1 MTALEKK
8 STVARARRARVLR
21 KLWRTRYVYLMLLP
35 VVLYFALFKYWPMY
49 WLRMAFY
56 DFKILKG
63 FDGSKFVGMK
73 HFTRFFGSTDFWTL
87 LSNTLKIN
95 FSVLIFVFP
104 VPILFALLLNEV
116 QNRPFKKMIQTVSYL
131 PYFISTMIVVTM
143 LNTLLSPSMGVVNR
157 IIKALGGKAV
167 YFMGSEKYFRPVYIL
182 SAIWQNTGW
191 SAIVYLCALTS
202 IDPSL
207 YEAAIVD
214 GAGRLR
220 QVWHI
225 TLPGIRSTIV
235 IMFILQLGKIMNVG
249 FEKVY
254 LMQNDLNLGASEV
267 ISTYLYKKGIINA
280 NYSYS
285 TAIGLFNSL
294 INFAMILLSNTISRK
309 AGEVSLW

>member
-8 STVARARRARVLR
+8 MTFSQKRQKVMR
-21 KLWRTRYVYLMLLP
+21 KLWKMRYAYLMLLP
-35 VVLYFALFKYWPMY
+35 VIIYFALFKYWPMY

-56 DFKILKG
+56 DFKVLRG
-63 FDGSKFVGMK
+63 FDGSKFVGLK
-73 HFTRFFGSTDFWTL
+73 HFIRFFESTDFWML
-87 LSNTLKIN
+87 LTNTLSIN
-95 FSVLIFVFP
+95 FSVLLFVFP
-104 VPILFALLLNEV
+104 VPIVFALLLNEV
-116 QNRPFKKMIQTVSYL
+116 QSAPFKKAIQTVSYL
-131 PYFISTMIVVTM
+131 PYFISTMIVVAM
-143 LNTLLSPSMGVVNR
+143 INTLLSPSVGIVNR
-157 IIKALGGKAV
+157 VIKMMGGEAI

-191 SAIVYLCALTS
+191 SAIVYLSALTA
-202 IDPSL
+202 IDPTL

-214 GAGRLR
+214 GAGRMR

-225 TLPGIRSTIV
+225 TLPGIRSTII

-254 LMQNDLNLGASEV
+254 LLQNPLNLGASEV

-285 TAIGLFNSL
+285 TAIGLFNAV
-294 INFAMILLSNTISRK
+294 INFGMVLISNTISRK
-309 AGEVSLW
+309 VGEISMW

>member
-8 STVARARRARVLR
+8 MTFSQKRQKVMR
-21 KLWRTRYVYLMLLP
+21 KLWKMRYAYLMLLP
-35 VVLYFALFKYWPMY
+35 VIIYFALFKYWPMY

-56 DFKILKG
+56 DFKVLRG
-63 FDGSKFVGMK
+63 FDGSKFVGLK
-73 HFTRFFGSTDFWTL
+73 HFIRFFESTDFWML
-87 LSNTLKIN
+87 LTNTLSIN
-95 FSVLIFVFP
+95 FSVLFFVFP
-104 VPILFALLLNEV
+104 VPIIFALLLNEV
-116 QNRPFKKMIQTVSYL
+116 QHAPFKKAIQTVSYL
-131 PYFISTMIVVTM
+131 PYFISTMIVVAM
-143 LNTLLSPSMGVVNR
+143 INTLLSPSVGIVNR
-157 IIKALGGKAV
+157 VIKMMGGEAI

-191 SAIVYLCALTS
+191 SAIVYLSALTA
-202 IDPSL
+202 IDPTL

-214 GAGRLR
+214 GAGRMR

-225 TLPGIRSTIV
+225 TLPGIRSTII

-254 LMQNDLNLGASEV
+254 LLQNPLNLGASEV

-285 TAIGLFNSL
+285 TAIGLFNAV
-294 INFAMILLSNTISRK
+294 INFGMVLISNTISRK
-309 AGEVSLW
+309 VGEISMW

>member
-8 STVARARRARVLR
+8 HTLAQRRARVMR
-21 KLWRTRYVYLMLLP
+21 KLWKTRYAYLMLLP

-49 WLRMAFY
+49 WIRMAFY

-73 HFTRFFGSTDFWTL
+73 HFTRFFNSMDFGML

-116 QNRPFKKMIQTVSYL
+116 QNRHFKKAIQTVSYL
-131 PYFISTMIVVTM
+131 PYFISTMIIVTM
-143 LNTLLSPSMGVVNR
+143 LNTLLSPSMGIVNR
-157 IIKALGGKAV
+157 IIKALGGNAI

-214 GAGRLR
+214 GAGRMR

-285 TAIGLFNSL
+285 TAIGLFNSV

>member
-1 MTALEKK
+1 MTALSNKR
-8 STVARARRARVLR
+8 TAVQQRDRVLR
-21 KLWRTRYVYLMLLP
+21 KLWKTRYVYLMLLP

-49 WLRMAFY
+49 WLLMALY
-56 DFKILKG
+56 DFKILRG
-63 FDGSKFVGMK
+63 FDGSKFVGAK
-73 HFTRFFGSTDFWTL
+73 HFVRFFDSTDFWML
-87 LSNTLKIN
+87 LNNTLKIN
-95 FSVLIFVFP
+95 FSVLVFVFP
-104 VPILFALLLNEV
+104 VPILFALLLNEIR
-116 QNRPFKKMIQTVSYL
+116 NPSFKKTIQTVSYL

-143 LNTLLSPSMGVVNR
+143 LNTLLSPSMGIVNR
-157 IIKALGGKAV
+157 IIKALGGEAV

-267 ISTYLYKKGIINA
+267 ISTYLYKTGIINA

-285 TAIGLFNSL
+285 TAIGLFNSV

-309 AGEVSLW
+309 AGDVSLW

>member
-1 MTALEKK
+1 MTALNRKATFSQKK
-8 STVARARRARVLR
+8 ERVLR

-56 DFKILKG
+56 DFKILRG
-63 FDGSKFVGMK
+63 FDSKFVGWK
-73 HFTRFFGSTDFWTL
+73 HFIRFFESTDFWTL
-87 LSNTLKIN
+87 ISNTLTIN
-95 FSVLIFVFP
+95 FSSLIFVFP

-116 QNRPFKKMIQTVSYL
+116 NSRKFKKLIQTVSYL

-143 LNTLLSPSMGVVNR
+143 INTLLSPSLGIVNR
-157 IIKALGGKAV
+157 VIKSLGGEAI
-167 YFMGSEKYFRPVYIL
+167 YFMGSEKYFVPVYVL
-182 SAIWQNTGW
+182 SAIWQGTGW

-202 IDPSL
+202 IDPTL

-254 LMQNDLNLGASEV
+254 LMQNALNLGASEV

-294 INFAMILLSNTISRK
+294 INFGMILISNTISRK

>member
-1 MTALEKK
+1 MTALDKK
-8 STVARARRARVLR
+8 LTFGQKRQRVLR
-21 KLWRTRYVYLMLLP
+21 KLWKMRYAYLMLLP
-35 VVLYFALFKYWPMY
+35 VLLYFALFKYWPMY

-56 DFKILKG
+56 DFKVLRG
-63 FDGSKFVGMK
+63 FDGSKFVGFK
-73 HFTRFFGSTDFWTL
+73 HFIRFFESTDFWL
-87 LSNTLKIN
+87 LLKNTLSIN
-95 FSVLIFVFP
+95 FSVLLFVFP
-104 VPILFALLLNEV
+104 VPIFFALLLNEV
-116 QNRPFKKMIQTVSYL
+116 NNRTFKKAIQTVSYL

-143 LNTLLSPSMGVVNR
+143 INTLLSPSVGIVNR
-157 IIKALGGKAV
+157 VIKMLGGEAI
-167 YFMGSEKYFRPVYIL
+167 YFMGSEKYFRPVYVL

-202 IDPSL
+202 IDPTL

-225 TLPGIRSTIV
+225 TLPGIRSTII

-254 LMQNDLNLGASEV
+254 LLQNPLNLGASEV

-285 TAIGLFNSL
+285 TAIGLFNSV
-294 INFAMILLSNTISRK
+294 INFGMVLLSNTISRK
-309 AGEVSLW
+309 AGEISMW

>member
-1 MTALEKK
+1 MTALSNKR
-8 STVARARRARVLR
+8 TAVQQRDRVLR
-21 KLWRTRYVYLMLLP
+21 KLWKTRYVYLMLLP

-56 DFKILKG
+56 DFKILRG
-63 FDGSKFVGMK
+63 FDGSKFVGAK
-73 HFTRFFGSTDFWTL
+73 HFVRFFDSTDFWML
-87 LSNTLKIN
+87 LNNTLKIN
-95 FSVLIFVFP
+95 FSVLVFVFP
-104 VPILFALLLNEV
+104 VPILFALLLNEIR
-116 QNRPFKKMIQTVSYL
+116 NPSFKKTIQTVSYL

-143 LNTLLSPSMGVVNR
+143 LNTLLSPSMGIVNR
-157 IIKALGGKAV
+157 IIKALGGEAV

-267 ISTYLYKKGIINA
+267 ISTYLYKTGIINA

-285 TAIGLFNSL
+285 TAIGLFNSV

-309 AGEVSLW
+309 AGDVSLW

>member
-1 MTALEKK
+1 MTALSNKR
-8 STVARARRARVLR
+8 TAVQQRDRVLR
-21 KLWRTRYVYLMLLP
+21 KLWKTRYVYLMLLP

-56 DFKILKG
+56 DFKILRG
-63 FDGSKFVGMK
+63 FDGSKFVGAK
-73 HFTRFFGSTDFWTL
+73 HFVRFFDSTDFWML
-87 LSNTLKIN
+87 LNNTLKIN
-95 FSVLIFVFP
+95 FSVLVFVFP

-116 QNRPFKKMIQTVSYL
+116 RNPSFKKTIQTVSYL

-143 LNTLLSPSMGVVNR
+143 LNTLLSPSMGIVNR
-157 IIKALGGKAV
+157 IIKALGGEAV

-267 ISTYLYKKGIINA
+267 ISTYLYKTGIINA

-285 TAIGLFNSL
+285 TAIGLFNSV

-309 AGEVSLW
+309 AGDVSLW

>member
-1 MTALEKK
+1 MTALKK
-8 STVARARRARVLR
+8 SETSAMKWAKVRR
-21 KLWRTRYVYLMLLP
+21 KLWKARYAYLMLLP

-56 DFKILKG
+56 DFKVLRG
-63 FDGSKFVGMK
+63 FDGSKFVAFK
-73 HFTRFFGSTDFWTL
+73 HFTRFFNSTDFWTL

-95 FSVLIFVFP
+95 FSVLLFVFP

-116 QNRPFKKMIQTVSYL
+116 QNKHFKKAIQTVSYL

-143 LNTLLSPSMGVVNR
+143 INTLLSPSIGIINRVIRSMGGQA
-157 IIKALGGKAV
+157 I

-207 YEAAIVD
+207 YEAATVD

-285 TAIGLFNSL
+285 TAIGLFNSA
-294 INFAMILLSNTISRK
+294 INFAMILMGNTISRK
-309 AGEVSLW
+309 VGETSLW

>member
-1 MTALEKK
+1 MTALNRKATFSQKK
-8 STVARARRARVLR
+8 ERVLR

-56 DFKILKG
+56 DFKILRG
-63 FDGSKFVGMK
+63 FDSKFVGWK
-73 HFTRFFGSTDFWTL
+73 HFIRFFESTDFWTL
-87 LSNTLKIN
+87 ISNTLTIN
-95 FSVLIFVFP
+95 FSSLIFVFP

-116 QNRPFKKMIQTVSYL
+116 SSRKFKKLIQTVSYL

-143 LNTLLSPSMGVVNR
+143 INTLLSPSLGIVNR
-157 IIKALGGKAV
+157 VIKSLGGEAI
-167 YFMGSEKYFRPVYIL
+167 YFMGSEKYFVPVYVL
-182 SAIWQNTGW
+182 SAIWQGTGW

-202 IDPSL
+202 IDPTL

-254 LMQNDLNLGASEV
+254 LMQNALNLGASEV

-294 INFAMILLSNTISRK
+294 INFGMILISNTISRK

>member
-1 MTALEKK
+1 MTALSNKR
-8 STVARARRARVLR
+8 TAVQQRDRVLR
-21 KLWRTRYVYLMLLP
+21 KLWKTRYVYLMLLP

-56 DFKILKG
+56 DFKILRG
-63 FDGSKFVGMK
+63 FDGSKFVGAK
-73 HFTRFFGSTDFWTL
+73 HFVRFFDSTDFWML
-87 LSNTLKIN
+87 LNNTLKIN
-95 FSVLIFVFP
+95 FSVLVFVFP

-116 QNRPFKKMIQTVSYL
+116 RNPSFKKTIQTVSYL

-157 IIKALGGKAV
+157 IIKALGGEAV

-267 ISTYLYKKGIINA
+267 ISTYLYKTGIINA

-285 TAIGLFNSL
+285 TAIGLFNSV

-309 AGEVSLW
+309 AGDVSLW

>member
-1 MTALEKK
+1 MMNHKTI
-8 STVARARRARVLR
+8 TQRREQIRR
-21 KLWRTRYVYLMLLP
+21 RIWKQRYVYLMLIP
-35 VVLYFALFKYWPMY
+35 VLLYFFLFRYWPMY

-56 DFKILKG
+56 DFKILRG
-63 FDGSKFVGMK
+63 FDGSKFVGLK
-73 HFTRFFGSTDFWTL
+73 HFIRFFNSTDFWAILT
-87 LSNTLKIN
+87 NTLEIN
-95 FSVLIFVFP
+95 FSVLLFVFP

-116 QNRPFKKMIQTVSYL
+116 SGRHFKKAIQTISYL
-131 PYFISTMIVVTM
+131 PYFISTMIVVAM
-143 LNTLLSPSMGVVNR
+143 LNTLLSPSIGIVNR
-157 IIKALGGKAV
+157 VIRTLGGEAV
-167 YFMGSEKYFRPVYIL
+167 YFMGAERYFRPVYVL

-267 ISTYLYKKGIINA
+267 ISTYLYKMGIINA

-285 TAIGLFNSL
+285 TTIGLFNSL
-294 INFAMILLSNTISRK
+294 INFAFILGSNTISRK
-309 AGEVSLW
+309 SGEISLW